1 MKKAI
6 SMLLACFML
15 VCTFSVMPVTAAA
28 TEITPFAS
36 DEIVSSAYTIT
47 SSKFAAD
54 INFNAKYSGSV
65 YVELQKKSGT
75 SWVYSD
81 STSGTFSSSV
91 YAYVSKSASISSG
104 TYRIKA
110 VTTVNG
116 NEYTRY
122 STEKSI

>member
-6 SMLLACFML
+6 STLLACVML
-15 VCTFSVMPVTAAA
+15 FCTVSI
-28 TEITPFAS
+28 ITVSAESIVISPFAS

-65 YVELQKKSGT
+65 YIELQKKSGT
-75 SWVYSD
+75 SWVYAD
-81 STSGTFSSSV
+81 SASGTFSSTS
-91 YAYVSKSASISSG
+91 YAYVSKSVSISSG
-104 TYRIKA
+104 TYRVKA